1 MNGTST
7 SYPAGLDWDPVGLGW
22 ASVGNHLAVEFLGF
36 TVAALAGGQLSVRT
50 GSENP
55 ATSVNTMEQFSGSCQ
70 SRCHWAS
77 SAAAPWDL
85 FGTWSARMA
94 GDATSHT
101 AARPSRSMTVRRRDR
116 SPRAMIPRSRQDRRN
131 RPMASALV
139 PVRSGPRAPAATSA
153 G

>member
-1 MNGTST
+1 MAGTQD
-7 SYPAGLDWDPVGLGW
+7 A

-77 SAAAPWDL
+77 SAAAPWDP

-94 GDATSHT
+94 GA
-101 AARPSRSMTVRRRDR
+101 
-116 SPRAMIPRSRQDRRN
+116 
-131 RPMASALV
+131 ASASLSGSARAFQKLRAV
-139 PVRSGPRAPAATSA
+139 GRSQRTLPAATGTSA
-153 G
+153 T